1 VATHVSVR
9 ELTRLRLISQ
19 LIQPGDVQTPADV
32 VRRLFAVQAQDF
44 ASACW
49 ALGVRSPGSTAADVT
64 ASLSGGEIVR
74 TWPMRGT
81 LHFVAPEDLR
91 WMLQL
96 TRERML
102 ASLASRNRQL
112 ELDAA
117 VFEQVTDIVIEALS
131 GGHALGRNELMRL
144 LEDRGIR
151 TSGERGYQ
159 LIYYLAQTATICWG
173 PPYKNQQALVLVDE
187 WIAPTPERSR
197 DESLREHLLRYL
209 AGHGPA
215 KLTDYQWW
223 SKLTLTDARIGLALA
238 RDQLIELEVEHETY
252 WMTAQSHSAASS
264 LPTTRRHNEA
274 VYVLPGFDEYL
285 LGYQDRS
292 AALPAE
298 FSGRVVPTSN
308 GIFMPIIVSRGRAVG
323 TWRRTLSASTVSIE
337 AIPFVSLS
345 SAQNS
350 QFDRAVA
357 GYARFLGLSRS
368 DSAAVTL
375 EK

>member
-1 VATHVSVR
+1 VAIHVSLR

-19 LIQPGDVQTPADV
+19 LIQPSGTQTPAAV

-49 ALGVRSPGSTAADVT
+49 ALGVRSPGSTLADVT
-64 ASLSGGEIVR
+64 ESLSRGEIVR

-96 TRERML
+96 SRERML
-102 ASLASRNRQL
+102 AGLTSRNRQL
-112 ELDAA
+112 ELDAG
-117 VFEQVTDIVIEALS
+117 VFERAGAIVIEALS
-131 GGHALGRNELMRL
+131 GGHALGRDELMRL
-144 LEDRGIR
+144 FEDRGIR
-151 TSGERGYQ
+151 TNGGRGYH
-159 LIYYLAQTATICWG
+159 LIYYLAQTATACWG

-187 WIAPTPERSR
+187 WIAPTPELSR
-197 DESLREHLLRYL
+197 DESLKAHLLRYL
-209 AGHGPA
+209 EGHGPA

-223 SKLTLTDARIGLALA
+223 SKLTLKDARIGLALA
-238 RDQLIELEVEHETY
+238 RDELIELDVGDETY
-252 WMTAQSHSAASS
+252 WMTAQSHGASPL
-264 LPTTRRHNEA
+264 LPTTRRHSETI
-274 VYVLPGFDEYL
+274 YVLPSFDEYL

-308 GIFMPIIVSRGRAVG
+308 GIFLPIIVSRGRAVG
-323 TWRRTLSASTVSIE
+323 TWRRTLSASAVSVE

-345 SAQNS
+345 AAQNS

-357 GYARFLGLSRS
+357 GYARFHGLHRS
-368 DSAAVTL
+368 DSPAVTL